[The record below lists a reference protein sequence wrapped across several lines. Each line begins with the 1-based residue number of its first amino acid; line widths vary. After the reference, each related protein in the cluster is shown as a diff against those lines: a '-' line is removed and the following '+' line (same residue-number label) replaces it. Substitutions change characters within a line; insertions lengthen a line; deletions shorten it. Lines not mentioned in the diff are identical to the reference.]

1 MKKLH
6 DILRGYIT
14 ITVTCVYPERLLNI
28 CAGNGIELW
37 RISRPDEN
45 TICACVSIIDYRRLK
60 KILDQGQFRMRRSGN
75 AGLPFFLFRFKKRYV
90 LIGAM
95 AMVLL
100 LVSISPLFIWE
111 IRVTGNETVPTS
123 EILYALDKMGIKTG
137 TFRLN
142 ISQEEVSN
150 TILLEIPELSY
161 IAVNTNSSIAFVEVR
176 EKVPQP
182 EMQDRDTPT
191 LVYAEKT
198 GIINKLTVL
207 EGRNVL
213 NEGDAVSPG
222 DVIVTG
228 EMESITN
235 TYRYVHAKAEV
246 YGITSYKITAKCD
259 KTAVEKSYT
268 GRRKTKT
275 ALLFADKRINLYF
288 NSGIS
293 YDSYDKITEKERVTL
308 FGFIT
313 LPITV
318 VKETYAEY
326 EPRYTEKTDRET
338 QEEMEAYLKG
348 ILEDSMRGG
357 SIMMWETESYGKN
370 GDLFISARAQCTEQ
384 IGAERAMEES
394 EIKTGENTE
403 GVA

>member
-207 EGRNVL
+207 
-213 NEGDAVSPG
+213 
-222 DVIVTG
+222 
-228 EMESITN
+228 
-235 TYRYVHAKAEV
+235 
-246 YGITSYKITAKCD
+246 
-259 KTAVEKSYT
+259 
-268 GRRKTKT
+268 
-275 ALLFADKRINLYF
+275 
-288 NSGIS
+288 
-293 YDSYDKITEKERVTL
+293 
-308 FGFIT
+308 
-313 LPITV
+313 
-318 VKETYAEY
+318 
-326 EPRYTEKTDRET
+326 
-338 QEEMEAYLKG
+338 
-348 ILEDSMRGG
+348 
-357 SIMMWETESYGKN
+357 
-370 GDLFISARAQCTEQ
+370 
-384 IGAERAMEES
+384 
-394 EIKTGENTE
+394 
-403 GVA
+403 